1 MKVLFFRP
9 ITNLY
14 NEIFPLPHLIHSE
27 ENQTLLKQFSIIL
40 SIYFLGE
47 LLQKAFSLP
56 VPGNVIGMLLLF
68 FCLSAGIIKLE
79 MIDKISGFLLD
90 NLAFFFLPAGV
101 SLITCFTLLEGKWTA
116 ILEISVLSTVVIL
129 AVTGLTVEFVKK
141 YLNKGQPESGY
152 PEKPEATLEKAATET
167 KAGTVVN
174 TGSAEPVQRNLPEN
188 VSEHKPEHVQEHV
201 AGHVRENVHDHVQG
215 QVS

>member
-1 MKVLFFRP
+1 MEAK
-9 ITNLY
+9 
-14 NEIFPLPHLIHSE
+14 
-27 ENQTLLKQFSIIL
+27 QTLLKQFSIIL

-47 LLQKAFSLP
+47 LLQKAFGLP

-68 FCLSAGIIKLE
+68 FGLSAGVIKLE

-116 ILEISVLSTVVIL
+116 ILEISILSTVVIL
-129 AVTGLTVEFVKK
+129 AVTGLTVELVKK

-152 PEKPEATLEKAATET
+152 PEKPGVTAEKAVAGT
-167 KAGTVVN
+167 KARTVVN
-174 TGSAEPVQRNLPEN
+174 TGASEPVQRNVPEN
-188 VSEHKPEHVQEHV
+188 VSENVPVNALENVQKHELAHVMEPVQEHV
-201 AGHVRENVHDHVQG
+201 RENMHEHVQGNVQG

>member
-1 MKVLFFRP
+1 M
-9 ITNLY
+9 
-14 NEIFPLPHLIHSE
+14 
-27 ENQTLLKQFSIIL
+27 LKQFSIIL

-47 LLQKAFSLP
+47 LLQKAFGLP

-68 FCLSAGIIKLE
+68 FGLSAGVIKLE
-79 MIDKISGFLLD
+79 MIDKMSGFLLD

-129 AVTGLTVEFVKK
+129 AVTGLTVELVKK
-141 YLNKGQPESGY
+141 YLDKGQPESGS
-152 PEKPEATLEKAATET
+152 PEKPAAAAEKVAAESR
-167 KAGTVVN
+167 AGTVVN
-174 TGSAEPVQRNLPEN
+174 TGTAEP
-188 VSEHKPEHVQEHV
+188 
-201 AGHVRENVHDHVQG
+201 AQG